1 VDFKAE
7 DQEEEVEDAATE
19 IDQLGVMEADVDVEF
34 LEGEEGLVAS
44 TNRVQEYFCNRYL
57 HYHYLQRFNKAKNT
71 RKPTKKVDEET
82 LDMEMASY
90 WDKSGNAE

>member
-1 VDFKAE
+1 MDFKAE

-44 TNRVQEYFCNRYL
+44 TNRVQEYFCNR
-57 HYHYLQRFNKAKNT
+57 
-71 RKPTKKVDEET
+71 
-82 LDMEMASY
+82 
-90 WDKSGNAE
+90 